1 MGGYAAFGQG
11 NIVAFAKLFHP
22 ECKVIVNGKHALSG
36 EYIGFDAFNEGN
48 LSKLNNAYP
57 GMGMDIE
64 KVVSNDSDVVVFL
77 KVTYQNS
84 VARAVHHFVVQD
96 GLLME
101 FNVHDDSQLAA
112 EAIQI

>member
-1 MGGYAAFGQG
+1 ME
-11 NIVAFAKLFHP
+11 AFAKLFHP
-22 ECKVIVNGKHALSG
+22 ECKVIVNEKHALFG

-57 GMGMDIE
+57 GMGTDIE

-77 KVTYQNS
+77 KVTYKNS
-84 VARAVHHFVVQD
+84 VARAVHHFVIKD

-101 FNVHDDSQLAA
+101 FNIHDDSQLVA

>member
-1 MGGYAAFGQG
+1 ME
-11 NIVAFAKLFHP
+11 AFAKLFHP

-48 LSKLNNAYP
+48 LSKLNNAYS

-84 VARAVHHFVVQD
+84 VARAVHHFVVRD
-96 GLLME
+96 ELLME
-101 FNVHDDSQLAA
+101 FTSQKLVFLFPVCIDDYLNNSLGSP
-112 EAIQI
+112 